1 MYNLQTKIEIL
12 TRNPK
17 YMYMYM
23 YRMTI
28 IHTSNVQVTDTY
40 TSKKKTYSFSWI
52 ILQML
57 QTLILH
63 VSK

>member
-40 TSKKKTYSFSWI
+40 TGKEK
-52 ILQML
+52 
-57 QTLILH
+57 LIHSLGLFY
-63 VSK
+63 KCYKL